1 MFKLGLKFYI
11 TISLASFAYATNSN
25 IQKGID
31 GGIYY
36 TIKDGK
42 TGPYSINTDTLKG
55 GYKYG
60 RVPTEN
66 ELKAWDKDVMADG
79 TGLPDAK
86 GSVEYGEE
94 VYEAKCLS
102 CHGDFGVGGSGYP
115 ALASGNA
122 YSLQKTLTNQRTSP
136 ELDGPVRVFGS
147 YWPQAST
154 LWWYIRDGMPHT
166 KSKTLSDEEV
176 YALSAYILYINE
188 MQIDGELVE
197 EDFVLD
203 REKFLKIQM
212 PNKDGFEPVISGK
225 NALENVRA
233 YYSEPKNFGGIKV
246 EKSKR
251 CMQNCQKPTAKI
263 VKIANGGISNFTPP
277 LSSEENQ
284 PKSSKT
290 EKGSAKTY
298 ESSCAICHKD
308 DSMGAPIAGDKKAW
322 DEKITKIGI
331 DKIYE
336 NGIKGIN
343 AMPPKGATDISDD
356 EFKKVVDYMITKQ

>member
-1 MFKLGLKFYI
+1 MFRLGLKIFI
-11 TISLASFAYATNSN
+11 IFCVSSFAFGSN
-25 IQKGID
+25 TKEGID
-31 GGIYY
+31 GGIYHI
-36 TIKDGK
+36 IKNGK
-42 TGPYSINTDTLKG
+42 TGPYSINEEILKG
-55 GYKYG
+55 GYKFG
-60 RVPTEN
+60 RVPTKN
-66 ELKAWDKDVMADG
+66 ELKAWDKDIMADG
-79 TGLPDAK
+79 TGLPDGE

-122 YSLQKTLTNQRTSP
+122 YSLHETLTNQRTSP

-188 MQIDGELVE
+188 MEIDGELVE

-212 PNKDGFEPVISGK
+212 PNKDGFEPTISGK

-233 YYSEPKNFGGIKV
+233 YYKVPENFGGIKV
-246 EKSKR
+246 DKSKR
-251 CMQNCQKPTAKI
+251 CMKDCQKPTAKI
-263 VKIANGGISNFTPP
+263 VRIANGGISNFSPP
-277 LSSEENQ
+277 LSSKENL
-284 PKSSKT
+284 PKKDKKET
-290 EKGSAKTY
+290 NLAELTY
-298 ESSCAICHKD
+298 KNSCAICHKD

-322 DEKITKIGI
+322 DEKIAKIGM
-331 DKIYE
+331 DKIYA
-336 NGIKGIN
+336 NGINGIN
-343 AMPPKGATDISDD
+343 TMPPKGAADISDD